1 MLRLT
6 GGRLDQDFKRGVWT
20 YHAPHKLVIR
30 VSGERITRI
39 SVRDEM
45 LAYLTSGY
53 AAIRECSYAWH
64 CTYNFVLVGPVLSIS
79 GLENAK

>member
-20 YHAPHKLVIR
+20 YHAPHKLAIR
-30 VSGERITRI
+30 VSGRMITRI
-39 SVRDEM
+39 TVSGGM

-53 AAIRECSYAWH
+53 AAMKAFANVPPRKRSH
-64 CTYNFVLVGPVLSIS
+64 L
-79 GLENAK
+79 